1 MMSAVPAFADTS
13 SNEGGGV
20 MNFEGSVI
28 NAPCSIKP
36 ESQNILVKL
45 SDWTTTKLNKANA
58 HSDPVPVTINLTGCQ
73 FEADGAPVNNGEAQK
88 YKFSK
93 VAITFPKAVGSA
105 QDLQQG
111 KIPNTAP
118 DPAKNVVIQ
127 LLKADGNPVDLS
139 KTPQTGD
146 ADNIQ
151 LNVNSP
157 TNTLQFYA
165 QILATG
171 AAEVGGV
178 GAQLAYKLNYF

>member
-1 MMSAVPAFADTS
+1 MMSAVPAFADTT
-13 SNEGGGV
+13 SNQGGGV

-45 SDWTTTKLNKANA
+45 SDWTTKKLNKADA

-73 FEADGAPVNNGEAQK
+73 FEADSVKPGEAQT

-127 LLKADGNPVDLS
+127 LLKADGSPVDLS
-139 KTPQTGD
+139 KTPQSGD

-151 LNVNSP
+151 LNANSP

-165 QILATG
+165 QILATD
-171 AAEVGGV
+171 AATTGGV